1 MATNTLPLTTLDTVR
16 DIEAAFDFLAA
27 NPNMS
32 VCPSVFYSMLVLM
45 SSQQIPGFT
54 RALFIGTGM
63 DEPLIVRVPRPT
75 PQLATARD
83 LDVQPWLVPN
93 PAHWSPTVRT
103 FEASMSIDT
112 VGHFFIVGPAQDW
125 HPMDDPTLQN
135 PANNYVSKLRLPT
148 TKDFTTGNILV
159 VRVAEHTGRPLDVL
173 DSDAAAVMSLV
184 IGFASNN
191 VMVGARGAPGSYFIV
206 TGKVFYCASLDGLCL
221 FKLSVLV
228 LKSARRFLSLAQH
241 STVMATTTLS
251 LTTERTIVEIEGRF
265 DQNDRRLPPRHGFL
279 NAFFIG
285 TGMDQPRIVR
295 VPRTRHQPANWKE
308 LDLRSW
314 LVPDPALWAHEIGVD
329 GKDMLLH
336 DELFCVMGTDQDR
349 PFGVAN
355 IVHPPTPSS
364 APPADGRPLDVR
376 ESDRVHVLPS
386 VLGLVFPG
394 ASQILGL

>member
-1 MATNTLPLTTLDTVR
+1 
-16 DIEAAFDFLAA
+16 
-27 NPNMS
+27 
-32 VCPSVFYSMLVLM
+32 
-45 SSQQIPGFT
+45 
-54 RALFIGTGM
+54 
-63 DEPLIVRVPRPT
+63 
-75 PQLATARD
+75 
-83 LDVQPWLVPN
+83 
-93 PAHWSPTVRT
+93 
-103 FEASMSIDT
+103 
-112 VGHFFIVGPAQDW
+112 
-125 HPMDDPTLQN
+125 
-135 PANNYVSKLRLPT
+135 
-148 TKDFTTGNILV
+148 
-159 VRVAEHTGRPLDVL
+159 
-173 DSDAAAVMSLV
+173 
-184 IGFASNN
+184 
-191 VMVGARGAPGSYFIV
+191 
-206 TGKVFYCASLDGLCL
+206 
-221 FKLSVLV
+221 
-228 LKSARRFLSLAQH
+228 
-241 STVMATTTLS
+241 MATTTLS

-265 DQNDRRLPPRHGFL
+265 DQNDRSLPPRHGFL

-355 IVHPPTPSS
+355 IVHPPNAFVRAAS
-364 APPADGRPLDVR
+364 AWGCNFKGNLLVIRLDKADGRPLDVR